1 MDARTPGAFKILF
14 ARIRNKKS
22 GKDEQA
28 LCEHTRR
35 REKLAHVSIKIVRQQ
50 PVGIRDR
57 FDVVPRIFWQAIII
71 ERRTMG
77 INPAALAK
85 EAYTAV
91 GGLAN
96 DRRRCRVAHAVKG
109 QHAKL
114 QRFKVAPPASEQ
126 HFGNGLACRNLNPRA
141 MRLLLAGKATAIVSG
156 ELLPVEEA
164 LPFALLLRRIGPQ
177 LSR

>member
-71 ERRTMG
+71 ERRTKVS
-77 INPAALAK
+77 ILRRLP
-85 EAYTAV
+85 
-91 GGLAN
+91 
-96 DRRRCRVAHAVKG
+96 RRR
-109 QHAKL
+109 
-114 QRFKVAPPASEQ
+114 
-126 HFGNGLACRNLNPRA
+126 
-141 MRLLLAGKATAIVSG
+141 I
-156 ELLPVEEA
+156 
-164 LPFALLLRRIGPQ
+164 Q
-177 LSR
+177 LSVASRTTAGAAA